1 MNLSR
6 TCTLAFFLL
15 ALLSFTGCTKD
26 ESGET
31 DETDF
36 DQQAL
41 LTNVGQNIIFPAYAN
56 FNTTSM
62 ALEEAVHEFSE
73 NPTAAKLAAAQD
85 ALKAAYQAWIL
96 VEPYEFGPAMD
107 LALRM
112 NINDFPTDFPEIEA
126 SIENGT
132 WDLEGLYSSEVK
144 GLPALD
150 YLLFNGTQEET
161 MAAYTTAASAP
172 ARRQYLH
179 DVTDQVTALASK
191 VHTAWSP
198 DGGNYLGDFI
208 SNTGT
213 EAGTSISHLVNQFNQ
228 GYEVTKNKRI
238 GLPLGVSSL
247 RGEVFP
253 LATEA
258 HYSGISLTLAQ
269 AHLQNMEALF
279 RGEVN
284 GTDGIGL
291 DDYIDA
297 VYEAGNI
304 QNDLKSQIIE
314 QFGSIHT
321 AVAAIPGPLSEA
333 VVSDKNKVQL
343 AYDEIV
349 ALMQYIKT
357 DMPQALGVNITYFD
371 KDGD

>member
-1 MNLSR
+1 MNQSR
-6 TCTLAFFLL
+6 SYTLALFLL
-15 ALLSFTGCTKD
+15 ALIGFTACTED
-26 ESGET
+26 EPGET
-31 DETDF
+31 DEVAF

-56 FNTTSM
+56 FNTTSEAM
-62 ALEEAVHEFSE
+62 EEAVHEFTHA
-73 NPTAAKLAAAQD
+73 PTAASLAAAQD

-96 VEPYEFGPAMD
+96 VEPYEFGPAME
-107 LALRM
+107 AGLRM
-112 NINDFPTDFPEIEA
+112 NINHFPTDFPEVEAAIEEG
-126 SIENGT
+126 S
-132 WDLEGLYSSEVK
+132 WDLNGLYSTDLK

-150 YLLFNGTQEET
+150 YLLFNGTQEEIL
-161 MAAYTTAASAP
+161 AAYNSAGSAE

-179 DVTDQVTALASK
+179 DVTDQVTALAGQ
-191 VHTAWSP
+191 VYTAWSP
-198 DGGNYLGDFI
+198 DGDNYLGDFI

-238 GLPLGVSSL
+238 GLPLGVNSM

-258 HYSGISLTLAQ
+258 HYSGISLALAQ
-269 AHLQNMEALF
+269 AHLENMEALF
-279 RGEVN
+279 RGEAN
-284 GTDGIGL
+284 GTDGPGL
-291 DDYIDA
+291 DDYINA

-304 QNDLKSQIIE
+304 QDDLTTRILE
-314 QFGSIHT
+314 QFTGIHT
-321 AVAAIPGPLSEA
+321 AVAAVPGPLSEA
-333 VVSDKNKVQL
+333 VVSNKDQVQ
-343 AYDEIV
+343 ATYDEIV

-371 KDGD
+371 NDGD